1 MHFDVAKV
9 KHTHPNPADVCG
21 APPIRDNSLHRGG
34 HTYRYVFLADNEDSA
49 NKTSPDLPAKL
60 QCEPLADVA
69 ELVDAPDLG
78 SGAFGVR
85 VRVSPSAPAA
95 QASIEASSSAQQR
108 PTTGLLRLPA

>member
-9 KHTHPNPADVCG
+9 KHTHPDHAEVCG
-21 APPIRDNSLHRGG
+21 AHPIRDASLHRGG
-34 HTYRYVFLADNEDSA
+34 YTYIYVFLADNEDTA

-85 VRVSPSAPAA
+85 VRVSPSAPAS
-95 QASIEASSSAQQR
+95 QASIEASSSTQLH